1 MSLTAPLTLARSG
14 VVIRNRTVLAAMT
27 NKQSAEDGTLS
38 DAEIGWLLRRAEGG
52 FGVVTTAA
60 THVQPGGKGWNG
72 EMGVW
77 GDHHVPGLS
86 RLAAGLRS
94 RGAVSLAQIFH
105 GGMRAPRS
113 LTGAQPVSASEN
125 PGRDGAEGSRALTEA
140 EIVSLIE
147 DFGEAAA
154 RCDRAGFDGVEVHGA
169 HGYLICQFLGEQT
182 NRRSDR
188 WGGGLTGRSRLL
200 FEIVR
205 SIRARTRPDFIV
217 WVRISPQLHAMG
229 VSLADSLALAP
240 RIAAAGV
247 DALHISCWDAFAG
260 APDEPDDP
268 RTLTRRFRAVLP
280 EGYPLVSTGGVWT
293 EADAAFV
300 LDEGADLVGVAR
312 VGIGHPDWPSHLGE
326 GDYEPARPPF
336 EPAHLR
342 GAGLSEVFVDYMR
355 RWSGFVTDGRG

>member
-1 MSLTAPLTLARSG
+1 MSSKSAAVYETSTETLFVGRQDAMQRQTLRPPLASNLRRALGGPALTDDAVRDRLLP
-14 VVIRNRTVLAAMT
+14 M
-27 NKQSAEDGTLS
+27 S
-38 DAEIGWLLRRAEGG
+38 DAE
-52 FGVVTTAA
+52 
-60 THVQPGGKGWNG
+60 
-72 EMGVW
+72 
-77 GDHHVPGLS
+77 
-86 RLAAGLRS
+86 LAAVLTPRE
-94 RGAVSLAQIFH
+94 
-105 GGMRAPRS
+105 RAALEYGYRERVTDVELPHVRE
-113 LTGAQPVSASEN
+113 LP
-125 PGRDGAEGSRALTEA
+125 RALPP
-140 EIVSLIE
+140 LL
-147 DFGEAAA
+147 AAA
-154 RCDRAGFDGVEVHGA
+154 AVRAKEAGFDGVEVHGA

-188 WGGGLTGRSRLL
+188 WGGDLTGRSRLL

-260 APDEPDDP
+260 APDEPGDP

-342 GAGLSEVFVDYMR
+342 GAGLSEAFVDYMR